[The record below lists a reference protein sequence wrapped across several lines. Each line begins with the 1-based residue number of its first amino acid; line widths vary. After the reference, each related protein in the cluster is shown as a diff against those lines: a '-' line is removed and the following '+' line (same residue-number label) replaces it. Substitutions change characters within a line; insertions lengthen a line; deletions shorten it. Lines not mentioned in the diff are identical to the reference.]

1 MPVVRIATL
10 EPRFFYDCIFH
21 QVKYGTKVAYFWQIS
36 IFYFFFV
43 YPFYVILLLFYLVF
57 GKEGVGVGGQ
67 PWPPH
72 ALALCP
78 EVQNLYI
85 EYI

>member
-1 MPVVRIATL
+1 
-10 EPRFFYDCIFH
+10 
-21 QVKYGTKVAYFWQIS
+21 VAYFWQIS

-57 GKEGVGVGGQ
+57 GKEGVGVGG
-67 PWPPH
+67 H
-72 ALALCP
+72 RLAHPTHPCP
-78 EVQNLYI
+78 LSEVQNLYI